1 MAMHLLALTVVLAAP
16 PDKIDAAVK
25 AEMQARKVPGI
36 AVAVLKDGKPIHA
49 KGYGFANLEHQVPV
63 TRKTIFQL
71 GSVGKQFTAA
81 LILMLARDG
90 KLSLDDPIGKHI
102 TEAGDKWSGRT
113 IRDLLCHQ
121 SGLPDLNYHE
131 MNMRQD
137 YSEAEL
143 AKMMADQKIPE
154 DPRTKFRYN
163 NGGYVMLG
171 VIASRVGGK
180 FYGDQLTE
188 RVLRPAGMKTARI
201 INEAAIIPHRS
212 GGYQPGPKNTVVHQ
226 DWVAPK
232 LNTTADGSMYGSL
245 DDMIAWEQTLRRQSL
260 LTPSEWKLCWT
271 PNKTSDGKDSGYG
284 FGWMIRTI
292 GKDRLIEHSGGWQ
305 GFAAYIGRIEKDG
318 TTVIILSNFSMTRVQ
333 QLGHQIL
340 TIASP
345 KHQLSPAKPPAKTG

>member
-1 MAMHLLALTVVLAAP
+1 MHLLALAAIVALP
-16 PDKIDAAVK
+16 PASIDDAVR
-25 AEMQARKVPGI
+25 AEMRERKVPGI
-36 AVAVLKDGKPIHA
+36 AVAVLKNGKPIHI
-49 KGYGFANLEHQVPV
+49 KGYGYATLEHQVPV

-81 LILMLARDG
+81 LITLLARDG
-90 KLSLDDPIGKHI
+90 KLSLDDPLSKHFP
-102 TEAGDKWSGRT
+102 EAGDKWSQPT

-121 SGLPDLNYHE
+121 SGLPDLNYHA

-143 AKMMADQKIPE
+143 AKMMVDQDIPE
-154 DPRTKFRYN
+154 APRTKFRYN

-212 GGYQPGPKNTVVHQ
+212 AGYQPGPNNSVVNQ

-232 LNTTADGSMYGSL
+232 LNTTADGSMYASL
-245 DDMIAWEQTLRRQSL
+245 DDMIAWEQTLRKQSI
-260 LTPSEWKLCWT
+260 LTKAEWERCWT
-271 PNKTSDGKDSGYG
+271 SNKTTDGKDTGYG
-284 FGWMIRTI
+284 FGWMLRAV
-292 GKDRLIEHSGGWQ
+292 GNDRLIEHSGGWQ
-305 GFAAYIGRIEKDG
+305 GFAAYIGRFEKDG
-318 TTVIILSNFSMTRVQ
+318 TTVIVLSNFAMTRVS

-340 TIASP
+340 TMQAP
-345 KHQLSPAKPPAKTG
+345 KLPLSAAKPPEKTD